1 MKFLAYLVCYCIYPF
16 SFLFPRNKKKWAF
29 GSFRGAFDGNAKYL
43 LIYASKQCP
52 DIDAAWLSINKS
64 TVEEVRGKGL
74 KAYYVLSPKGILFA
88 LTSKFWLFNAYSSD
102 IMFCLSGNAT
112 LVNLWHGI
120 PMKHIEF
127 DIDSGPLANRY
138 VKKTLK
144 ERFYHPEAFKRP
156 DYLLSSSRM
165 FSEMFARA
173 FRITI
178 DQCLEYGCPRNE
190 ILVWP
195 DDKRMEFVERCE
207 PETTLNL
214 IATLKERDFS
224 HVYVY
229 LPTWRDGQ
237 DTFLSSD
244 FDLRAMDE
252 VLRSKNAALILKP
265 HANTAVDVSTAD
277 LTHIFML
284 PASLDIYPILPY
296 TDVLITDYSSVLYDY
311 ILMEG
316 KSVILYLYDYQS
328 YVKDRSFIW
337 PYDDMVV
344 GQKAFDFQT
353 LLNLIR
359 EENFGLDE
367 AERKQLLQ
375 KCWGD
380 NLGDA
385 GKRISL
391 FLQQS

>member
-43 LIYASKQCP
+43 LIYASKQYP

-64 TVEEVRGKGL
+64 TVEEVRSKGL

-102 IMFCLSGNAT
+102 IMFCLSGKAT

-127 DIDSGPLANRY
+127 DIDSGPLADRY

-144 ERFYHPEAFKRP
+144 ERYYHPEAFKRP

-195 DDKRMEFVERCE
+195 DDKRMEFVQRYE

-214 IATLKERDFS
+214 IATLKEKNFS

-244 FDLRAMDE
+244 FDLCAMDE
-252 VLRSKNAALILKP
+252 MLRSKNAALILKP
-265 HANTAVDVSTAD
+265 HANTAADVATAD

-353 LLNLIR
+353 LVNLIR

-380 NLGDA
+380 NLGEA
-385 GKRISL
+385 CKRIGL
-391 FLQQS
+391 FLQQP